1 MKAVL
6 RAGMVLLAGWLTV
19 VCAAGTG
26 QAAPAPPDDRA
37 QTAYL
42 ADRLRENPVYISD
55 QFPREVPRS
64 TAPEFAEQARRV
76 GVPTYVLVL
85 PGSSLTASP
94 AGLLAGVHDR
104 LGRPGLYVA
113 VDRSGL
119 AAVETY
125 GVSLPEATDARRATL
140 YELPYDATAREVF
153 RRFVDVL
160 TSGKARQRLD
170 AADAGHDGATRS
182 HEPARLHMTRTDRE
196 NQSFVTGLAVTGIP
210 LAALLVTVHVWR
222 RRRVRRALSAPV
234 PAPGGGR
241 PDAAPGVSLR
251 KPAASPPRPPSAA
264 PARRLGRAGLASGP
278 FPRALLISLTVAA
291 LALSGLIAF
300 TASRLFTDTTSGDGS
315 YPTAA
320 DMRARVDRVADG
332 LRRDP
337 LYVDP
342 ESPSALDA
350 ADRARLRA
358 RLGSLRVPVL
368 IAAVPTSSG
377 DESGGNPALL
387 AAALHDRLHR
397 DALIVIADPATGSIA
412 PFNHGAPVNGGYLI
426 ERPRETYT
434 GGTDLALGS
443 RLDAFLGYVAK
454 SPPAKAGATPYP
466 PEPAT
471 DPVQEKALPGLFTGD
486 FRPGLLIGAFLGG
499 LVFGLVA
506 LALSLARRLRH
517 RLRPGQLSAAAGGE
531 RGDAAGGERG
541 DAAAPE
547 APKAPERP
555 DPAWLRR
562 TAREEIAALTAAL
575 DPADSLSAEARRRA
589 WECLDATALLIDG
602 NSDGRMDADAAPADL
617 ACAVVLARAGRTAI
631 RRPDAAAQVCHRN
644 PLHGAASGRRQ
655 IRTAGSGR
663 ARSLPV
669 CQACRA
675 VPGPVLRLGSSPRTR
690 HDAYVPY
697 ATLPG
702 PLATL
707 ADGAG
712 IDQLTRTVRE
722 YFGVH

>member
-64 TAPEFAEQARRV
+64 TAPEFAEQARRT

-153 RRFVDVL
+153 RHFVDVL

-222 RRRVRRALSAPV
+222 RRRVRRALPAPV

-251 KPAASPPRPPSAA
+251 KPAASPPRSPSAA
-264 PARRLGRAGLASGP
+264 PAPARRGRAGLASGP
-278 FPRALLISLTVAA
+278 FPLALLILLTVAA
-291 LALSGLIAF
+291 LVLSGLIAF

-315 YPTAA
+315 HPTAA

-337 LYVDP
+337 LYIDP

-387 AAALHDRLHR
+387 AQALHDRLHR

-466 PEPAT
+466 PEPAA

-506 LALSLARRLRH
+506 LALSLARRLRR
-517 RLRPGQLSAAAGGE
+517 RLRPEQLSA
-531 RGDAAGGERG
+531 AAGGERG

-547 APKAPERP
+547 APKAPDRP

-562 TAREEIAALTAAL
+562 TAREQIAALTAAL